1 MAIKTLIKEYYITS
15 DGTKF
20 EDMQQAKEYEEHIE
34 SLGSVILLDNCCNSL
49 STKQLELAQSVE
61 DAYFVY
67 APTVEARG
75 AIREEFS
82 GYSNPFAETHTN
94 MVFWDWGKDEWRD
107 LEYVIEEYKSKID
120 YLQKAKKKIEE
131 LAAARA

>member
-1 MAIKTLIKEYYITS
+1 MAIKTFTKEYYVAS

-20 EDMQQAKEYEEHIE
+20 EDIQQAKEYEEHLE
-34 SLGSVILLDNCCNSL
+34 SLDSVILLDNCCNLL
-49 STKQLELAQSVE
+49 STKQPELAQSVE

-67 APTVEARG
+67 APTIEARG
-75 AIREEFS
+75 AIKEEFS
-82 GYSNPFAETHTN
+82 GYGNPFGETHTN
-94 MVFWDWGKDEWRD
+94 MVFWDWGMDEWRD

-120 YLQKAKKKIEE
+120 YLQKAKKNIEE

>member
-20 EDMQQAKEYEEHIE
+20 EDMQQAKEYEEHLE
-34 SLGSVILLDNCCNSL
+34 SLESVILLDNCCQLL
-49 STKQLELAQSVE
+49 STKQSELAQSVE

-67 APTVEARG
+67 APTAEARI
-75 AIREEFS
+75 AIKEEFS
-82 GYSNPFAETHTN
+82 GYGNPFAETHTN

-107 LEYVIEEYKSKID
+107 LEYVIEEYKSRID
-120 YLQKAKKKIEE
+120 HLQKAKKKIKE